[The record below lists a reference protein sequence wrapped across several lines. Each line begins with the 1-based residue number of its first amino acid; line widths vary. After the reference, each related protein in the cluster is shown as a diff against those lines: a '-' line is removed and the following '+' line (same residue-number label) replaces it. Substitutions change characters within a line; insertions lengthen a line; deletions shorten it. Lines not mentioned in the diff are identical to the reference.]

1 MRASRT
7 ELLFSTIY
15 YGLLNPGYPTSR
27 NTTHANIDTLSKT
40 RYYIRFDVHPEGA
53 CLAEEIREKC
63 PLFDMLLISYCRK
76 Y

>member
-7 ELLFSTIY
+7 ELLFPNNIIWASESSLFMNHT
-15 YGLLNPGYPTSR
+15 
-27 NTTHANIDTLSKT
+27 NIDTLSKT
-40 RYYIRFDVHPEGA
+40 SYYIHFDVHPEGA
-53 CLAEEIREKC
+53 CLSKEILEKC